1 MGRKTHIR
9 RKGIPLS
16 LLDAPDEDR
25 ATRRLARPISEL
37 LKGNELNDE
46 PQEDGSSGFCK

>member
-16 LLDAPDEDR
+16 LLDAHDEDPSRKALSPPDE
-25 ATRRLARPISEL
+25 
-37 LKGNELNDE
+37 
-46 PQEDGSSGFCK
+46 